1 MYLIGKYNYNILNFQ
16 LEIISNL
23 QIYKKNDLKKL

>member
-23 QIYKKNDLKKL
+23 QIYKKMT